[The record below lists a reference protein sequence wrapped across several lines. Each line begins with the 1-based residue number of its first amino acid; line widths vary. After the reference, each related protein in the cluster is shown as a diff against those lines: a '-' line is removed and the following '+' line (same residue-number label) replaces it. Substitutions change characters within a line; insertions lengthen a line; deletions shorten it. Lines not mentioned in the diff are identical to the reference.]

1 MHAPQAATGLAAWVQ
16 PKTRCTMQQVSFGF
30 AFMLHKISLLPS
42 HTHFELNTTETIL
55 EGALRAGLAINYG
68 CSNGNCGLCKARIV
82 SGTAEKVR
90 QQDFVVSDA
99 EKLQGYFLLCSHT
112 ATSDLEIEAE
122 VANHPADIQF
132 QEIQARVK
140 TIQPL
145 TDKVWLLHLQ
155 TPRTNRL
162 RFLAGQ
168 NVALAIDND
177 SGSYAI
183 ASCPC
188 DDRNLQFHIRDIPS
202 DPFAQRVF
210 KNLRAGECVSVYGPA
225 GEFVL
230 RQEIK
235 RPLLLLACNSG
246 FAPLK
251 SLVEHAF
258 SLEIVADVHLYW
270 LATVQGGH
278 YMSNW
283 CRSWADALDN
293 FKYHE
298 LSAESLQ
305 EPNPDR
311 VLAQI
316 TADHLDMTQFDV
328 YISGPEQFVTKAEQA
343 LLQRGVPA
351 AQLSSVVT

>member
-1 MHAPQAATGLAAWVQ
+1 
-16 PKTRCTMQQVSFGF
+16 
-30 AFMLHKISLLPS
+30 MLHKINLLPS
-42 HTHFELNTTETIL
+42 HAHFEINTTDTLL
-55 EGALRAGLAINYG
+55 EGALRAGLAVNYG

-82 SGTAEKVR
+82 SGSAEKIR
-90 QQDFVVSDA
+90 QHDYVVADA
-99 EKLQGYFLLCSHT
+99 EKGQGYFLLCSHT
-112 ATSDLEIEAE
+112 ATSDMEIEVE
-122 VANHPADIQF
+122 VANRPADIQF

-168 NVALAIDND
+168 NVALAIDDD

-188 DDRNLQFHIRDIPS
+188 DDRNLQFHIRDVA
-202 DPFAQRVF
+202 DNPFSRRVF
-210 KNLRAGECVSVYGPA
+210 NDLRVGETVTVYGPA

-230 RQEIK
+230 RRQEIQ

-258 SLEIVADVHLYW
+258 SLDITQDVHLYW
-270 LATVQGGH
+270 LATVKGGH

-293 FKYHE
+293 FEYHE
-298 LSAESLQ
+298 IFAESLQ
-305 EPNPDR
+305 EPNPHR

-328 YISGPEQFVTKAEQA
+328 YVSGPAQFVEKAQA
-343 LLQRGVPA
+343 DLLQRGVAP
-351 AQLSSVVT
+351 AQLSCAVT